1 MAASALKRP
10 SQAFFPAEPTA
21 FTRPRTVGLTHALD
35 RLQPGSTNELAE
47 LAVYIDIVKI
57 GWGLPLLL
65 PKDALRRRIKFYQD
79 LGVEVSTGGT
89 LLEYAVIRD
98 RVSAFLDEAREL
110 RFDLI
115 EISDGI
121 IDLAPN
127 QIERLAQEVSRR
139 GLEYLI
145 EVGKKNP
152 QNQLSLRET
161 LDRIEHARKL
171 KPRKVILESRESG
184 RGVGIYDGE
193 GAIKWDWVRSILA
206 DHPIEELLFEAPQET
221 QQIALLVE
229 LGKEINLGNVSLSS
243 VAPLASQRLGLR
255 GDTFGALRSSRP
267 VKGPPATKFLYF
279 LLETYRGLDQ
289 SELVR
294 LSRLPRRTV
303 QSALMELRHQG
314 LVREGVSLVDS
325 RRREYR
331 LSEVPPQCR
340 IRRTETQPAVPRSRE
355 WVGTRTRRHS
365 RRAPLVPRGVA
376 PPTHRDDRGYL
387 PRTAGPYGGKR
398 SVLPGATG

>member
-1 MAASALKRP
+1 MAASALKKP
-10 SQAFFPAEPTA
+10 SNAFFPAEPSA
-21 FTRPRTVGLTHALD
+21 LVRPRTVGITHALD

-47 LAVYIDIVKI
+47 LADYIDIVKI

-65 PKDALRRRIKFYQD
+65 AKEALRRRIKFYQE

-98 RVSAFLDEAREL
+98 RVGAFLDEARDL
-110 RFDLI
+110 KFDLI

-127 QIERLAQEVSRR
+127 QIERLAHEVSRR
-139 GLEYLI
+139 SLDFLI

-161 LDRIEHARKL
+161 LDRIDHARKL

-206 DHPIEELLFEAPQET
+206 DHPVEELLFEAPQES

-229 LGKEINLGNVSLSS
+229 LGKETNLGNVSLSS

-331 LSEVPPQCR
+331 LS
-340 IRRTETQPAVPRSRE
+340 
-355 WVGTRTRRHS
+355 
-365 RRAPLVPRGVA
+365 
-376 PPTHRDDRGYL
+376 
-387 PRTAGPYGGKR
+387 
-398 SVLPGATG
+398 